1 MLSFVALLL
10 FGASAILYWRTLSAG
25 VYRRIPIE
33 HYVLM
38 GASTVVGSYAL
49 LREPSWWAAIVF
61 IIAFLALL
69 FMAWYV
75 HFGSIFRRGPINLNV
90 GERFPEFTLPDSMG
104 HSFASG
110 QMAGEKSVL
119 YLFYRGNW

>member
-10 FGASAILYWRTLSAG
+10 FGASAIVYWRTLSAG

-38 GASTVVGSYAL
+38 GASVVLGTLAL
-49 LREPSWWAAIVF
+49 LREPSWWAVAIFLIVF
-61 IIAFLALL
+61 VSLL

-75 HFGSIFRRGPINLNV
+75 HFGSIFRRGPINLKV
-90 GERFPEFTLPDSMG
+90 GERFPEFTLSDSR
-104 HSFASG
+104 G
-110 QMAGEKSVL
+110 QIFSSRQTAGKQSVL
-119 YLFYRGNW
+119 YLFYRGDW

>member
-38 GASTVVGSYAL
+38 GASAVAGLFAL
-49 LREPSWWAAIVF
+49 LREPSWWAAVVF
-61 IIAFLALL
+61 ILVFVSLAF
-69 FMAWYV
+69 MGWYV
-75 HFGSIFRRGPINLNV
+75 HFGSVFQRGPINLEV
-90 GERFPEFTLPDSMG
+90 GEMFPEFTLPDSK
-104 HSFASG
+104 G
-110 QMAGEKSVL
+110 QTFTSTHIVGKQSAL
-119 YLFYRGNW
+119 YLFYRGDW

>member
-10 FGASAILYWRTLSAG
+10 FGASAILYWRTLRAG

-38 GASTVVGSYAL
+38 GAAAVVGSLAL
-49 LREPSWWAAIVF
+49 FREPSWWAIVVFSIVF
-61 IIAFLALL
+61 VALV
-69 FMAWYV
+69 FMTWYV
-75 HFGSIFRRGPINLNV
+75 HFGAIFRRGPINLEV
-90 GERFPEFTLPDSMG
+90 GERFPEFTLPDSTG
-104 HSFASG
+104 QSFTSQ
-110 QMAGEKSVL
+110 QMAGKQSVL